1 MLCYNAAPGLWVIFR
16 WSFEKVFTFET
27 CVCACSRVC
36 VCRCVCVF
44 VSVRVHT
51 GYIWGT
57 ASMLVSVF
65 HLLGPLLLCCSVPQT
80 SWPVSSR
87 GFSHVCLHLV
97 MILWCLS
104 PPWFDSPVSLSVLLW
119 FSGVCLRLA
128 VAALGSTCWAPQDFW
143 GLTLTSSPLHR
154 KHVYP
159 LSHLLSPKDFIFFIF
174 PKHL

>member
-16 WSFEKVFTFET
+16 WPFEKVFPFET
-27 CVCACSRVC
+27 CVCVHARVSVCAGVC
-36 VCRCVCVF
+36 VS
-44 VSVRVHT
+44 VSARVHT

-57 ASMLVSVF
+57 AIMLVSVL

-87 GFSHVCLHLV
+87 GFSHVCL
-97 MILWCLS
+97 
-104 PPWFDSPVSLSVLLW
+104 
-119 FSGVCLRLA
+119 RLA
-128 VAALGSTCWAPQDFW
+128 VAALGSTCWALQDFW